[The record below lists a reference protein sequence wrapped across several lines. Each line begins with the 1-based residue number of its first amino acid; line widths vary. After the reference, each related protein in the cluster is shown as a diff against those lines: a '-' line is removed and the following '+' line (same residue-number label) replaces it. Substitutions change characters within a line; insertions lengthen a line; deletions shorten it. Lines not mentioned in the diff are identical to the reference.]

1 MLPDS
6 LQFETPSKEFADS
19 LFKAVNVV
27 SDHTNEFAGWSL
39 VVTIITLLA
48 SLATIIGIAALIIA
62 WRKRI
67 VNRRCQKRIIMD
79 MIRHMFTNNTISEVI
94 RLKHPKTGK
103 AVLKEGVMERYC
115 FLDSDIELANMN
127 FTAKSYERLHSLRL
141 RLKNYNSVVLVAEK
155 HFTDP
160 NCPIDIR
167 MEDLDDIW
175 ERSARLTNGFLEYAN
190 KVGLHITKND
200 ISTFIRVYH
209 NEQDRIPAWKA
220 ANQLDEDVDLPNRDN
235 TARAYY
241 DKEPYNLQ
249 DIVDTCIR
257 YRSGFV
263 YFRRIKK

>member
-6 LQFETPSKEFADS
+6 LQIETHSKEFADS

-27 SDHTNEFAGWSL
+27 GDHTNEFAGWSL
-39 VVTIITLLA
+39 VVTIVTLLA
-48 SLATIIGIAALIIA
+48 SLATIIGIAALLIA

-67 VNRRCQKRIIMD
+67 VNKECQKRIIMD

-94 RLKHPKTGK
+94 RLKYPKTGK

-127 FTAKSYERLHSLRL
+127 FTAKSYELLHSLRL
-141 RLKNYNSVVLVAEK
+141 RLKNYNSVVIIAEK

-160 NCPIDIR
+160 NCPKEIR

-175 ERSARLTNGFLEYAN
+175 ERSARLTKGFLEYSN
-190 KVGLHITKND
+190 KVGLHISQED
-200 ISTFIRVYH
+200 ISTFIRLYH
-209 NEQDRIPAWKA
+209 NEQDQIPAWKA
-220 ANQLDEDVDLPNRDN
+220 ANKLDKEMELPNREN
-235 TARAYY
+235 TARAFY
-241 DKEPYNLQ
+241 DRDPYNLQ

-263 YFRRIKK
+263 YFRKNK